1 MAEAWE
7 QSRPVARPTGQRRYR
22 FVQGRSRWVV
32 REGNASSRGSGSGNG
47 IWSHLGKYR
56 TVIIVSLVVLVLA
69 GALLGLRT
77 VRAAANRAR
86 AQASAYSTAKVTTG
100 TLDVTITGTGT
111 LRPAA
116 RQECL
121 ITAGGTVV
129 SVSAQPGQVVI
140 AGETLLVISNE
151 NLSDQVG
158 QARLQLRLA
167 EIDLDSM
174 TRPGSGAATAADVA
188 AARVAVEKARL
199 GLDRAQD
206 DVEHL
211 TVRAPFTGRVSG
223 LVFRAGQE
231 VPPGATLL
239 YLATQAKLK
248 AILLVPEN
256 EVKHL
261 TIGADL
267 TVTITPLSRDLGGH
281 VSAISATAAAGDRGA
296 VNYQVSVS
304 LDDSDSRARGGM
316 SVSAEVGGRGT
327 EAHDPVKVSG
337 TLAYDRFEALLTAT
351 GGTVSTL
358 AVTEDEAVFAD
369 QVLMTL
375 QSDQA
380 IATLAGARAE
390 LAQAEERLAQ
400 LTDPGPSSYPAAQIE
415 KARLRVAE
423 AGIAL
428 AGLERQ
434 LDDLT
439 VKAAFDGTVTDVAV
453 SAGEE
458 VRPNTRVAV
467 VADLSEVQA
476 VILVDELAVAN
487 LAPGQSATVRLD
499 ALPGET
505 FAGTL
510 QDLSL
515 EGILK
520 DGVTNYEIHIT
531 FAGDPRLRAGMSV
544 SASIQVARRE
554 NALLVPVEAVYGA
567 GRQASVQV
575 MVNGKPESRSIVA
588 GLSNSTYTEILSGLA
603 EGETV
608 VTGSLET
615 DNNLFGPPG
624 QHPGSESGGGL

>member
-1 MAEAWE
+1 M
-7 QSRPVARPTGQRRYR
+7 RK
-22 FVQGRSRWVV
+22 
-32 REGNASSRGSGSGNG
+32 GNAGSRSSGSANG
-47 IWSHLGKYR
+47 IRSHVGKYR

-69 GALLGLRT
+69 GALIGLRT
-77 VRAAANRAR
+77 VRAAASRAR

-111 LRPAA
+111 LRPAT

-129 SVSAQPGQVVI
+129 SVSAQPGQAVV

-151 NLSDQVG
+151 SLSDQVE

-167 EIDLDSM
+167 QIDLDSM

-188 AARVAVEKARL
+188 AARAAVENARL

-206 DVEHL
+206 NVEHL
-211 TVRAPFTGRVSG
+211 TVRAPFAGRVSG

-231 VPPGATLL
+231 VPPEATLL

-248 AILLVPEN
+248 AILVVPED
-256 EVKHL
+256 EIKHL
-261 TIGADL
+261 AIGADL

-281 VSAISATAAAGDRGA
+281 VSAISASGAVGDRGA

-304 LDDSDSRARGGM
+304 LDDSDPRARGGM
-316 SVSAEVGGRGT
+316 SVSAPVGGETRDR
-327 EAHDPVKVSG
+327 DPEKVYG
-337 TLAYDRFEALLTAT
+337 TLAYDRFEALVTAT
-351 GGTVSTL
+351 GGTVSTV
-358 AVTEDEAVFAD
+358 AVAEDEAVVAD

-375 QSDQA
+375 QSDEA
-380 IATLAGARAE
+380 IATLAGARAD
-390 LAQAEERLAQ
+390 LTRTEERLAQ

-423 AGIAL
+423 ANIAL
-428 AGLERQ
+428 GGLQRQ

-453 SAGEE
+453 STGEE

-487 LAPGQSATVRLD
+487 LAPGQSAIVRLD

-510 QDLSL
+510 GSLSL
-515 EGILK
+515 EGVLK

-544 SASIQVARRE
+544 SASVQVARRE

-575 MVNGKPESRSIVA
+575 MVNGKPEPRSVVA
-588 GLSNSTYTEILSGLA
+588 GLSNSTYTEILSGLS

-608 VTGSLET
+608 VTGSLAT
-615 DNNLFGPPG
+615 NNNLFSPPG
-624 QHPGSESGGGL
+624 QHNPGSESGGGL

>member
-1 MAEAWE
+1 MRKGIAG
-7 QSRPVARPTGQRRYR
+7 AR
-22 FVQGRSRWVV
+22 S
-32 REGNASSRGSGSGNG
+32 SGSGNG
-47 IWSHLGKYR
+47 IWSHVGKYR

-69 GALLGLRT
+69 GALIGLRT
-77 VRAAANRAR
+77 VRAAASRAR

-111 LRPAA
+111 LRPAT

-129 SVSAQPGQVVI
+129 SVSAQPGQAVV

-151 NLSDQVG
+151 SLSDQVE

-167 EIDLDSM
+167 QIDLDSM

-188 AARVAVEKARL
+188 AARAAVENARL

-206 DVEHL
+206 NVEHL
-211 TVRAPFTGRVSG
+211 TLRAPFAGRVSG

-231 VPPGATLL
+231 VPPGAALL

-248 AILLVPEN
+248 AILLVPED
-256 EVKHL
+256 EIKHL
-261 TIGADL
+261 AIGADL

-281 VSAISATAAAGDRGA
+281 VSAISASGTVGDRGA

-304 LDDSDSRARGGM
+304 LDDSDPRARGGM
-316 SVSAEVGGRGT
+316 SVSAPVGGKGT
-327 EAHDPVKVSG
+327 EAHDPVKVYG
-337 TLAYDRFEALLTAT
+337 TLAYDRFEALVTAT
-351 GGTVSTL
+351 GGTVSTV
-358 AVTEDEAVFAD
+358 AVAEDEAVVVD

-375 QSDQA
+375 QSNEA
-380 IATLAGARAE
+380 IATLAGARAD
-390 LAQAEERLAQ
+390 LTRTEERLAQ

-423 AGIAL
+423 ANIAL
-428 AGLERQ
+428 GGLQRQ

-458 VRPNTRVAV
+458 VRPNTRVAA

-487 LAPGQSATVRLD
+487 LAPGQSAIVRLD

-510 QDLSL
+510 GSLSL
-515 EGILK
+515 EGVLK

-544 SASIQVARRE
+544 SASVQVARRE

-575 MVNGKPESRSIVA
+575 MVNGRPEPRSVVA
-588 GLSNSTYTEILSGLA
+588 GLSNSTYTEILSGLS

-615 DNNLFGPPG
+615 DNNLFAPPG
-624 QHPGSESGGGL
+624 QHNPGSESGGGL